1 MSKRILIIIPV
12 LNEVGNVLD
21 ISLKLK
27 KYLKKNYDL
36 LFIDDNS
43 SDGTIEK
50 IKSIQKK
57 NKNVFLFI
65 RPKKLGI
72 GSAHKKGISWGFKNR
87 YRLIVTMDCDGTH
100 NPIHI
105 PRMINL
111 IDKKG
116 FDLVSTNRFLKKNSL
131 SDWSLWRKYLTTL
144 RHYVIKIL
152 LNVNYDSSGAYRCYN
167 TEKIKLKDITNAKDD
182 SYSFFWESIFL
193 LSKKNYRIT
202 EISIKLPGRLSG
214 SSKMRFKDIF
224 SAIIYLLRISF
235 KNIFI

>member
-1 MSKRILIIIPV
+1 MSKKILIIIPV
-12 LNEVGNVLD
+12 LNEVDNVLN
-21 ISLKLK
+21 IFSKIK
-27 KYLKKNYDL
+27 KILKKNYEL

-50 IKSIQKK
+50 IKFIQKK

-72 GSAHKKGISWGFKNR
+72 GSAHKEGISWGFKKKF
-87 YRLIVTMDCDGTH
+87 RLIVTMDCDGTH

-111 IDKKG
+111 IDKKN

-144 RHYVIKIL
+144 RHYAIKIL
-152 LNVNYDSSGAYRCYN
+152 LNIKYDSSGAYRCYN
-167 TEKIKLKDITNAKDD
+167 TKKIKLKDIINAKNN

-193 LSKKNYRIT
+193 LAKKNYKII

-224 SAIIYLLRISF
+224 SAIIYLLKISIR
-235 KNIFI
+235 NIFI

>member
-21 ISLKLK
+21 ISLKVK

-50 IKSIQKK
+50 IKFIQKR

-72 GSAHKKGISWGFKNR
+72 GSAHKKGITWGFKNR

-131 SDWSLWRKYLTTL
+131 SDWSFWRKYLTTL
-144 RHYVIKIL
+144 RYYVIKIL

-167 TEKIKLKDITNAKDD
+167 TKKIKLKDITNAKDD

-193 LSKKNYRIT
+193 LSKKNYKIT

-224 SAIIYLLRISF
+224 SAIIYLLKISF

>member
-1 MSKRILIIIPV
+1 MSKRILIIIPA
-12 LNEVGNVLD
+12 LNEVGNVLN
-21 ISLKLK
+21 ITLKLK

-50 IKSIQKK
+50 IKFIQKR

-72 GSAHKKGISWGFKNR
+72 GSAHKKGITWGFKNR

-131 SDWSLWRKYLTTL
+131 SDWSFWRKYLTTL
-144 RHYVIKIL
+144 RYYVIKIL

-167 TEKIKLKDITNAKDD
+167 TKKIKLKDITNAKDD

-193 LSKKNYRIT
+193 LSKKNYKIT

-224 SAIIYLLRISF
+224 SAIIYLLKISF

>member
-1 MSKRILIIIPV
+1 MSKKILIIIPV
-12 LNEVGNVLD
+12 LNEVDNVLN
-21 ISLKLK
+21 IFSKIK
-27 KYLKKNYDL
+27 KILKKNYEL

-50 IKSIQKK
+50 IKFIQKK

-72 GSAHKKGISWGFKNR
+72 GSAHKEGISWGFKKKF
-87 YRLIVTMDCDGTH
+87 RLIVTMDCDGTH

-111 IDKKG
+111 IDKKN

-144 RHYVIKIL
+144 RHHVIKIL
-152 LNVNYDSSGAYRCYN
+152 LNIKYDSSGAYRCYN
-167 TEKIKLKDITNAKDD
+167 TKKIKLKDIINAKNN

-193 LSKKNYRIT
+193 LAKKNYKII

-224 SAIIYLLRISF
+224 SAIIYLLKISIR
-235 KNIFI
+235 NIFI

>member
-1 MSKRILIIIPV
+1 MSKKILIIIPV
-12 LNEVGNVLD
+12 LNEVDNVLN
-21 ISLKLK
+21 IFSKIK
-27 KYLKKNYDL
+27 KILKKNYEL

-50 IKSIQKK
+50 IKFIKKK

-72 GSAHKKGISWGFKNR
+72 GSAHKEGISWGFKKKF
-87 YRLIVTMDCDGTH
+87 RLIVTMDCDGTH

-111 IDKKG
+111 IDKKN

-144 RHYVIKIL
+144 RHHVIKIL
-152 LNVNYDSSGAYRCYN
+152 LNIKYDSSGAYRCYN
-167 TEKIKLKDITNAKDD
+167 TKKIKLKDIINAKNN

-193 LSKKNYRIT
+193 LAKKNYKII

-224 SAIIYLLRISF
+224 SAIIYLLKISIR
-235 KNIFI
+235 NIFI

>member
-1 MSKRILIIIPV
+1 MSKKILIIIPV
-12 LNEVGNVLD
+12 LNEVDNVLN
-21 ISLKLK
+21 IFSKIK
-27 KYLKKNYDL
+27 KILKKNYEL

-50 IKSIQKK
+50 IKFIQKK

-72 GSAHKKGISWGFKNR
+72 GSAHKEGISWGFKKKF
-87 YRLIVTMDCDGTH
+87 RLIVTMDCDGTH

-111 IDKKG
+111 IDKKN

-144 RHYVIKIL
+144 KHI
-152 LNVNYDSSGAYRCYN
+152 
-167 TEKIKLKDITNAKDD
+167 
-182 SYSFFWESIFL
+182 
-193 LSKKNYRIT
+193 
-202 EISIKLPGRLSG
+202 
-214 SSKMRFKDIF
+214 
-224 SAIIYLLRISF
+224 
-235 KNIFI
+235 

>member
-12 LNEVGNVLD
+12 LNEVGNVLN
-21 ISLKLK
+21 ITLKLK

-116 FDLVSTNRFLKKNSL
+116 FDLVSTNRFLKKDSL

-167 TEKIKLKDITNAKDD
+167 TKKIKLKDITNAKDD

-193 LSKKNYRIT
+193 LSKKNYKIT

-224 SAIIYLLRISF
+224 SAIIYLLKISF

>member
-1 MSKRILIIIPV
+1 MSKRLLIIIPV

-116 FDLVSTNRFLKKNSL
+116 FDLVSTNK
-131 SDWSLWRKYLTTL
+131 
-144 RHYVIKIL
+144 
-152 LNVNYDSSGAYRCYN
+152 
-167 TEKIKLKDITNAKDD
+167 
-182 SYSFFWESIFL
+182 
-193 LSKKNYRIT
+193 
-202 EISIKLPGRLSG
+202 
-214 SSKMRFKDIF
+214 
-224 SAIIYLLRISF
+224 
-235 KNIFI
+235 

>member
-12 LNEVGNVLD
+12 LNEVGNVLN
-21 ISLKLK
+21 IFLKIK

-50 IKSIQKK
+50 IQFIKKK
-57 NKNVFLFI
+57 NRNVYLII

-72 GSAHKKGISWGFKNR
+72 GSAHKKGISWGYKNR
-87 YRLIVTMDCDGTH
+87 YSLIVTMDCDGTH

-111 IDKKG
+111 IHKKG

-131 SDWSLWRKYLTTL
+131 SGWSLWRKYLTTL

-152 LNVNYDSSGAYRCYN
+152 LNINYDSSGAYRCYN
-167 TEKIKLKDITNAKDD
+167 TEKIKLKEITNAKDD

-224 SAIIYLLRISF
+224 SAIIYLLKISF